1 MAVKDVK
8 IYVNQLLTQYL
19 EMKNDLAEFEQAF
32 KNGYITEDKLVEIK
46 DTVDRIETNYQR
58 VLYIAYL
65 LELPNNKKKKLKA
78 KKQNKK
84 LEDYFSSINATS
96 EDVIDE
102 NKSLLDNLRKN
113 LEKLV
118 NKKSYS

>member
-19 EMKNDLAEFEQAF
+19 EMKNDLADFEQAF

-65 LELPNNKKKKLKA
+65 LELLNNKKKKLKA

-118 NKKSYS
+118 NKKS